1 VINSLQGVTNT
12 YLSAEQSASVF
23 TEELRKQEAQAQKTA
38 RANQEAI
45 NKQLGVTNTYL
56 SAEQSASV
64 FTEELRKQEAQI
76 LKTARAN
83 QEAKDKIAKAEA
95 AVTAKLQQES
105 DRREKLRVKETTRA
119 EKEAQ
124 KLVDAND
131 KIIASEIKRRAEE
144 DKKAATYAQNFQ
156 AQIGPNLG
164 LGAQGIS
171 AGDSASAFGAG
182 IEELRLKYDQI
193 YASSQLYERSLAELN
208 TAHLLGILSEN
219 KHKASVESLNQEYQN
234 FQNGIRQVG
243 NRFVQHSNQT
253 SDGMNRMGVAA
264 QQTGY
269 QVSDFIVQ
277 VQGGTNPLV
286 AFSQQMTQMAGL
298 LYLLPPAL
306 QATTIPLL
314 GFKIALSTA
323 FAGVT
328 ILIPLLTALAMAFFN
343 SGEEAKAAAD
353 GPIKDAEDRIRSLDS
368 ALKDYLLTKKA
379 ASLGVTKDEL
389 ISSTG
394 LDEAIAALDA
404 ADKKLKQAQENASRR
419 SATGFAPGVSTG
431 AALYNLLTLSNA
443 EGDLL
448 AAQEARTKAAETLR
462 LVEERMAVVYQ
473 KQHDILSDT
482 FDLEEARI
490 KLGEGSFAFKKLEAE
505 ADRKNY
511 EERLRSSGDLNDA
524 EIADLVLIYQ
534 SQQDMLALRKSE
546 VVVAENQRNADRAR
560 AQERLAAE
568 QTYQAAI
575 DKTVAKSQYWTDQAK
590 AAERQ
595 AVAVDYIVKN
605 LQLLGAK
612 KDAEGFNKAMEDAL
626 AAGVKFSL
634 VDLSSIVA
642 LAARNGWDLA
652 GALQA
657 AYAAAT
663 QKAPAAASVLMG
675 GGGRPEVNLN
685 DMQYRG
691 AVIKG
696 RVAINQKA
704 AADAA
709 AAGTQ
714 GGTGPTEATQTAIEK
729 LQEQLAV
736 ERELIGTSEAYQ
748 KVRQALGEEF
758 STTSPQVIA
767 GLVAQATQVERLID
781 LEEQRM
787 KTMDTVK
794 SAMSDTL
801 MSIADGTIKTTSQV
815 RDAFKAMAS
824 DIIKDLYRVY
834 VVEQLVNSITGFFA
848 PPKAP
853 VGSVPRLSQAQP
865 RAAGGSMMANTAY
878 MVGEKGPEL
887 VIPRHSGTV
896 VNAKQTANAIGGG
909 GSITVQNN
917 ITVTGSDAAMVRT
930 EVAKMIPQI
939 TNATKAAVL
948 DAKQRGG
955 QFAAA
960 FR

>member
-1 VINSLQGVTNT
+1 MADITLTVDVSSLNKASKALDAFGTSVRKNSTIVGLSRGINTLQNNIRELVTAQQKGT
-12 YLSAEQSASVF
+12 IGGSAYQLGLLQVKRAYEQMGLSSQAATSAVRRYAAELQKQDAARAAEQAAKALALAQQQAAAAAKVLADRQLD
-23 TEELRKQEAQAQKTA
+23 LRRRFQEGYALFERQRQAM
-38 RANQEAI
+38 RDLREAYRDNI
-45 NKQLGVTNTYL
+45 ITLQQYQTQL
-56 SAEQSASV
+56 
-64 FTEELRKQEAQI
+64 AQI
-76 LKTARAN
+76 RAG
-83 QEAKDKIAKAEA
+83 
-95 AVTAKLQQES
+95 
-105 DRREKLRVKETTRA
+105 
-119 EKEAQ
+119 
-124 KLVDAND
+124 
-131 KIIASEIKRRAEE
+131 
-144 DKKAATYAQNFQ
+144 NF
-156 AQIGPNLG
+156 
-164 LGAQGIS
+164 S
-171 AGDSASAFGAG
+171 
-182 IEELRLKYDQI
+182 
-193 YASSQLYERSLAELN
+193 
-208 TAHLLGILSEN
+208 
-219 KHKASVESLNQEYQN
+219 KH
-234 FQNGIRQVG
+234 I
-243 NRFVQHSNQT
+243 NQT

-286 AFSQQMTQMAGL
+286 AFSQQATQLAGL
-298 LYLLPPAL
+298 LYLMPERFQEARIAL
-306 QATTIPLL
+306 LGFSISMGAAISIFTIAIPLL
-314 GFKIALSTA
+314 SM
-323 FAGVT
+323 
-328 ILIPLLTALAMAFFN
+328 LAMAFFN
-343 SGEEAKAAAD
+343 SGKEAKEAAD
-353 GPIKDAEDRIRSLDS
+353 GPIKDAEDSIRSLNE

-379 ASLGVTKDEL
+379 ASLGVTKDEV

-394 LDEAIAALDA
+394 LKEATAALNE

-419 SATGFAPGVSTG
+419 SATGFAPGASTG
-431 AALYNLLTLSNA
+431 VALYNLLTLSNA
-443 EGDLL
+443 EGDLV
-448 AAQEARTKAAETLR
+448 AAQKNRADAAETVR
-462 LVEERMAVVYQ
+462 LVEERIAGVYQ
-473 KQHDILSDT
+473 KQHDILWDT

-490 KLGEGSFAFKKLEAE
+490 KLGEDSFAFKKLEAE

-524 EIADLVLIYQ
+524 QIADLVLIYQ

-546 VVVAENQRNADRAR
+546 VVVAENQRNADRSR

-691 AVIKG
+691 AVIKS
-696 RVAINQKA
+696 RVAINQKVV
-704 AADAA
+704 ADAA
-709 AAGTQ
+709 ATDQ
-714 GGTGPTEATQTAIEK
+714 GGTGLAEATQTAIEK

-767 GLVAQATQVERLID
+767 GLVQEATETQRLID
-781 LEEQRM
+781 LDNQRISLLG
-787 KTMDTVK
+787 TVK
-794 SAMSDTL
+794 SAMEDTL
-801 MSIADGTIKTTSQV
+801 MSIVDGTKSAK
-815 RDAFKAMAS
+815 DAFKTMAAE
-824 DIIKDLYRVY
+824 IIKELYRVL
-834 VVEQLVNSITGFFA
+834 VVQQLVNSVAGFIMPAKGHSPSMA
-848 PPKAP
+848 PPRAP
-853 VGSVPRLSQAQP
+853 G
-865 RAAGGSMMANTAY
+865 RAAGGSMMANIAY
-878 MVGEKGPEL
+878 MVGENGPEL

-896 VNAKQTANAIGGG
+896 VNAKQTASAIGGG
-909 GSITVQNN
+909 GNFTQNLSIN
-917 ITVTGSDAAMVRT
+917 VTGSDAAMVRT

>member
-1 VINSLQGVTNT
+1 MADITLTVDFTQVNSLNTTLKSTDTLFVKVVDSLLRESKRADRVTEAFADT
-12 YLSAEQSASVF
+12 
-23 TEELRKQEAQAQKTA
+23 TQE
-38 RANQEAI
+38 NLDII
-45 NKQLGVTNTYL
+45 N
-56 SAEQSASV
+56 
-64 FTEELRKQEAQI
+64 
-76 LKTARAN
+76 
-83 QEAKDKIAKAEA
+83 KAEA
-95 AVTAKLQQES
+95 IVTAKLQQES

-144 DKKAATYAQNFQ
+144 DKNAAAYAQNFQ

-171 AGDSASAFGAG
+171 AGASASAFEDG

-193 YASSQLYERSLAELN
+193 YASSQLYERSLAEIDK
-208 TAHLLGILSEN
+208 AHLLGILSES

-286 AFSQQMTQMAGL
+286 AFSQQMTQMASL
-298 LYLLPPAL
+298 LYLLPPAI

-323 FAGVT
+323 FAGVA
-328 ILIPLLTALAMAFFN
+328 ILIPLLASLAMAFFN
-343 SGEEAKAAAD
+343 SGEEAKAAAN

-368 ALKDYLLTKKA
+368 ALKDYLLTKQA
-379 ASLGVTKDEL
+379 ASLGVTKDEF

-394 LDEAIAALDA
+394 LDAAIKALDEAEAAYKRVAGVGQFRGIGITPSLKSSDDPAVKAALQARSDA
-404 ADKKLKQAQENASRR
+404 AER
-419 SATGFAPGVSTG
+419 V
-431 AALYNLLTLSNA
+431 
-443 EGDLL
+443 
-448 AAQEARTKAAETLR
+448 R
-462 LVEERMAVVYQ
+462 LIEERMAVVYQ
-473 KQHDILSDT
+473 KQHDILWDT

-490 KLGEGSFAFKKLEAE
+490 KLGEDSFAFKKLEAE

-524 EIADLVLIYQ
+524 QIADLVLIYQ

-546 VVVAENQRNADRAR
+546 VVVAENQRNADKAR

-575 DKTVAKSQYWTDQAK
+575 DKTRAKSQYWADQVK

-691 AVIKG
+691 AVIKS
-696 RVAINQKA
+696 RVAINQKVV
-704 AADAA
+704 ADAA
-709 AAGTQ
+709 ATDQ
-714 GGTGPTEATQTAIEK
+714 GGTGTGPAEATQTAIEK

-748 KVRQALGEEF
+748 KVRSALGEEF
-758 STTSPQVIA
+758 KTTSPEVIA
-767 GLVAQATQVERLID
+767 GLVDQATQVERLID
-781 LEEQRM
+781 LEKQREQVLG
-787 KTMDTVK
+787 TVK
-794 SAMSDTL
+794 SSMEDTL
-801 MSIADGTIKTTSQV
+801 MSIVDGTKSA
-815 RDAFKAMAS
+815 RDAFKAMAA
-824 DIIKDLYRVY
+824 DIIKELYRVY
-834 VVEQLVNSITGFFA
+834 VVQQLVNSVSGFFA
-848 PPKAP
+848 PSG
-853 VGSVPRLSQAQP
+853 GSSVSPP
-865 RAAGGSMMANTAY
+865 GRAAGGSMMANMAY
-878 MVGEKGPEL
+878 MVGENGPEL

-896 VNAKQTANAIGGG
+896 VNAKQTANTMNGGG
-909 GSITVQNN
+909 NFTQNLSIN
-917 ITVTGSDAAMVRT
+917 VTGSDAAMVRT

>member
-1 VINSLQGVTNT
+1 MADITLTVDFAQVNNLNTTLKSTDTLFVKVVDSLFRESKRADRVTKAFADTTQKNLDIINKAEAVVSAKLQQESDKREKARTREA
-12 YLSAEQSASVF
+12 SRAE
-23 TEELRKQEAQAQKTA
+23 KEAQRIVA
-38 RANQEAI
+38 AN
-45 NKQLGVTNTYL
+45 
-56 SAEQSASV
+56 
-64 FTEELRKQEAQI
+64 
-76 LKTARAN
+76 
-83 QEAKDKIAKAEA
+83 DKIAKAEA
-95 AVTAKLQQES
+95 KLAAEVARNQAAAAQRS
-105 DRREKLRVKETTRA
+105 TNALNDRLGITGTP
-119 EKEAQ
+119 
-124 KLVDAND
+124 
-131 KIIASEIKRRAEE
+131 
-144 DKKAATYAQNFQ
+144 AT
-156 AQIGPNLG
+156 GG
-164 LGAQGIS
+164 
-171 AGDSASAFGAG
+171 GAG
-182 IEELRLKYDQI
+182 FATLDNEIERLRLKYDQI

-208 TAHLLGILSEN
+208 TAHRLGAISTKGHES
-219 KHKASVESLNQEYQN
+219 AVESLNQEYQN

-269 QVSDFIVQ
+269 QFSDFIVQ

-328 ILIPLLTALAMAFFN
+328 ILIPLLASLAMAFFN
-343 SGEEAKAAAD
+343 SGEEAKAASD

-394 LDEAIAALDA
+394 LDAAIKALDEAEAAYKRVAGVGQFKGLGAAVALKSTNDPDVKAALQARVDA
-404 ADKKLKQAQENASRR
+404 AER
-419 SATGFAPGVSTG
+419 V
-431 AALYNLLTLSNA
+431 
-443 EGDLL
+443 
-448 AAQEARTKAAETLR
+448 R
-462 LVEERMAVVYQ
+462 LIEERIAEVYQ
-473 KQHDILSDT
+473 KQQNALYDAH
-482 FDLEEARI
+482 DLEIARLN
-490 KLGEGSFAFKKLEAE
+490 LGEDSFAFKEKEAE
-505 ADRKNY
+505 VDRKNY
-511 EERLRSSGDLNDA
+511 EDSLRSSGELNA
-524 EIADLVLIYQ
+524 TQIAGLAALYKA
-534 SQQDMLALRKSE
+534 QQDALKLRQSE
-546 VVVAENQRNADRAR
+546 LVVTENQRNADRAR
-560 AQERLAAE
+560 AQERLSAE

-691 AVIKG
+691 AVIKS
-696 RVAINQKA
+696 RVAINQKVV
-704 AADAA
+704 ADAA
-709 AAGTQ
+709 ATDQ
-714 GGTGPTEATQTAIEK
+714 GGTGLAEATQTAIEK

-767 GLVAQATQVERLID
+767 GLVQEATETQRLID
-781 LEEQRM
+781 LDNQRISLLG
-787 KTMDTVK
+787 TVK
-794 SAMSDTL
+794 SAMEDTL
-801 MSIADGTIKTTSQV
+801 MSIVDGTKSAK
-815 RDAFKAMAS
+815 DAFKTMAAE
-824 DIIKDLYRVY
+824 IIKELYRVL
-834 VVEQLVNSITGFFA
+834 VVQQLVNSVAGFIMPAKGHSPSMA
-848 PPKAP
+848 PPRAP
-853 VGSVPRLSQAQP
+853 G
-865 RAAGGSMMANTAY
+865 RAAGGSMMANMAY
-878 MVGEKGPEL
+878 MVGENGPEL

-896 VNAKQTANAIGGG
+896 VNAKQTANTMNGGG
-909 GSITVQNN
+909 NFTQNLSIN
-917 ITVTGSDAAMVRT
+917 VTGSDAAMVRT

>member
-1 VINSLQGVTNT
+1 MADITLTVDFTQVNSLNTTLKSTDTLFVKVVDSLLRESKRADRVTEAFADT
-12 YLSAEQSASVF
+12 
-23 TEELRKQEAQAQKTA
+23 TQE
-38 RANQEAI
+38 NLDII
-45 NKQLGVTNTYL
+45 N
-56 SAEQSASV
+56 
-64 FTEELRKQEAQI
+64 
-76 LKTARAN
+76 
-83 QEAKDKIAKAEA
+83 KAEA
-95 AVTAKLQQES
+95 VVSAKLQQES
-105 DRREKLRVKETTRA
+105 DRREKLRVKEAARA

-124 KLVDAND
+124 RIVSAND
-131 KIIASEIKRRAEE
+131 KIAKAEA
-144 DKKAATYAQNFQ
+144 KLAAEVARNQAAAAQRSTSALNDR
-156 AQIGPNLG
+156 LG
-164 LGAQGIS
+164 ITGTPAT
-171 AGDSASAFGAG
+171 GAG
-182 IEELRLKYDQI
+182 AGFAALDDEIERLRLKYDQI
-193 YASSQLYERSLAELN
+193 YASSQLYERSLTELN
-208 TAHLLGILSEN
+208 TAHRLGAISTKQHES
-219 KHKASVESLNQEYQN
+219 AVESLNQEYQN

-298 LYLLPPAL
+298 LYLLPPAI
-306 QATTIPLL
+306 QANTIPLL

-323 FAGVT
+323 FAGVA
-328 ILIPLLTALAMAFFN
+328 ILIPLLASLAMAFFN
-343 SGEEAKAAAD
+343 SSKEAKAASD
-353 GPIKDAEDRIRSLDS
+353 GPIKDAEDRIKSLDS

-379 ASLGVTKDEL
+379 ASLGMTRDEL
-389 ISSTG
+389 FSSDS
-394 LDEAIAALDA
+394 LDAAMKALADAEAKLAEIKKKTQESAAAGASPGSAGVALLLGRAEEVSQAEAIAAA
-404 ADKKLKQAQENASRR
+404 EEKRA
-419 SATGFAPGVSTG
+419 
-431 AALYNLLTLSNA
+431 AAL
-443 EGDLL
+443 
-448 AAQEARTKAAETLR
+448 ETVR
-462 LVEERMAVVYQ
+462 LVQEKGVATYN
-473 KQHDILSDT
+473 KQHDILWDT

-490 KLGEGSFAFKKLEAE
+490 KLGEDSFAFKKLEAE

-524 EIADLVLIYQ
+524 QIADLALIYQ
-534 SQQDMLALRKSE
+534 SQQYMLALRKSE
-546 VVVAENQRNADRAR
+546 VVVTENQRNADRAR

-605 LQLLGAK
+605 LKLLGAK

-642 LAARNGWDLA
+642 LAARNGWDLV

-663 QKAPAAASVLMG
+663 QKAPAAASVLM

-696 RVAINQKA
+696 RVAINQKV

-709 AAGTQ
+709 ASNQ
-714 GGTGPTEATQTAIEK
+714 GGAGPAEATQTAIEK

-748 KVRQALGEEF
+748 KVRSALGEEF
-758 STTSPQVIA
+758 KTTSPEVIA
-767 GLVAQATQVERLID
+767 GLVEQATQVERLID
-781 LEEQRM
+781 LEKQREQVLG
-787 KTMDTVK
+787 TVK
-794 SAMSDTL
+794 SSMEDTL
-801 MSIADGTIKTTSQV
+801 MSIVDGTKSAKE
-815 RDAFKAMAS
+815 AFKTMAA
-824 DIIKDLYRVY
+824 DIIKELYRVY
-834 VVEQLVNSITGFFA
+834 VVQQLVNSVSGFIMPSKGTA
-848 PPKAP
+848 
-853 VGSVPRLSQAQP
+853 GSVPRLSQAQP
-865 RAAGGSMMANTAY
+865 RAAGGSMMANMAY
-878 MVGEKGPEL
+878 MVGENGPEL

-896 VNAKQTANAIGGG
+896 VNAKQTANTMNGGG
-909 GSITVQNN
+909 NFTQNLSIN
-917 ITVTGSDAAMVRT
+917 VTGSDAAMVRT

>member
-1 VINSLQGVTNT
+1 MPDITLTVDFTQVNSLNTTLKSTDTIFVKVVDSLLRESKRADRVTKAFADT
-12 YLSAEQSASVF
+12 
-23 TEELRKQEAQAQKTA
+23 TQK
-38 RANQEAI
+38 NLDII
-45 NKQLGVTNTYL
+45 N
-56 SAEQSASV
+56 
-64 FTEELRKQEAQI
+64 
-76 LKTARAN
+76 
-83 QEAKDKIAKAEA
+83 KAEA
-95 AVTAKLQQES
+95 IVTAKLQQES
-105 DRREKLRVKETTRA
+105 DRREKLRVKEAARA

-124 KLVDAND
+124 KLVDANN

-156 AQIGPNLG
+156 AQVGPNLG

-171 AGDSASAFGAG
+171 AGASASAFGDEA
-182 IEELRLKYDQI
+182 ERLRLKYDKI
-193 YASSQLYERSLAELN
+193 YASSQLYEKSLAEIN
-208 TAHLLGILSEN
+208 RAHMLGVTSVKQHES
-219 KHKASVESLNQEYQN
+219 AVESLNQEYQN

-253 SDGMNRMGVAA
+253 SDGMSRMGVAA

-269 QVSDFIVQ
+269 QFSDFIVQ

-298 LYLLPPAL
+298 LYLLPPAV
-306 QATTIPLL
+306 QAARVSFVLFSISMT
-314 GFKIALSTA
+314 TA
-323 FAGVT
+323 FAAVT
-328 ILIPLLTALAMAFFN
+328 ILIPLLAGLAMAFAN
-343 SGEEAKAAAD
+343 SGKESDKTAKNIDTQTQAYDNLLSKLADLRLARQMEASGIATEEEQKVQNVINALLEKRTALQEKINNLKAIGGRTAGYTEQQEAELDLLQTEIDKNEQLLKTFSYLQQVEAAERRRANEQRN
-353 GPIKDAEDRIRSLDS
+353 IYRQQK
-368 ALKDYLLTKKA
+368 
-379 ASLGVTKDEL
+379 
-389 ISSTG
+389 
-394 LDEAIAALDA
+394 LDA
-404 ADKKLKQAQENASRR
+404 DAQAKTQLV
-419 SATGFAPGVSTG
+419 AT
-431 AALYNLLTLSNA
+431 
-443 EGDLL
+443 
-448 AAQEARTKAAETLR
+448 
-462 LVEERMAVVYQ
+462 
-473 KQHDILSDT
+473 
-482 FDLEEARI
+482 
-490 KLGEGSFAFKKLEAE
+490 
-505 ADRKNY
+505 
-511 EERLRSSGDLNDA
+511 
-524 EIADLVLIYQ
+524 
-534 SQQDMLALRKSE
+534 
-546 VVVAENQRNADRAR
+546 ENQTNADRAR

-575 DKTVAKSQYWTDQAK
+575 DKTIAKNQYWADQAK

-685 DMQYRG
+685 EMQYRG

-696 RVAINQKA
+696 RVAINQKVV
-704 AADAA
+704 ADAA
-709 AAGTQ
+709 ASNQ
-714 GGTGPTEATQTAIEK
+714 GGAGPAEATQTAIEK

-758 STTSPQVIA
+758 KITSPQVIA
-767 GLVAQATQVERLID
+767 GLVEQATQVERLID
-781 LEEQRM
+781 LEKQREQVLG
-787 KTMDTVK
+787 TVK
-794 SAMSDTL
+794 SSMEDTL
-801 MSIADGTIKTTSQV
+801 MSIVDGTKSA
-815 RDAFKAMAS
+815 RDAFKAMAA
-824 DIIKDLYRVY
+824 DIIKELYRVY
-834 VVEQLVNSITGFFA
+834 VVQQLVNSVSGFFTPSKGHSPSMA
-848 PPKAP
+848 PPRAP
-853 VGSVPRLSQAQP
+853 G
-865 RAAGGSMMANTAY
+865 RAAGGSMMANMAY
-878 MVGEKGPEL
+878 MVGENGPEL

-896 VNAKQTANAIGGG
+896 VNAKQTANTMNGG

>member
-1 VINSLQGVTNT
+1 MADITLTVDVSSMVSAKEKLDNFGQAVKKLSVINLSRGVNTLQNNIR
-12 YLSAEQSASVF
+12 
-23 TEELRKQEAQAQKTA
+23 EL
-38 RANQEAI
+38 
-45 NKQLGVTNTYL
+45 
-56 SAEQSASV
+56 
-64 FTEELRKQEAQI
+64 
-76 LKTARAN
+76 
-83 QEAKDKIAKAEA
+83 
-95 AVTAKLQQES
+95 VTAQQ
-105 DRREKLRVKETTRA
+105 KGT
-119 EKEAQ
+119 
-124 KLVDAND
+124 
-131 KIIASEIKRRAEE
+131 
-144 DKKAATYAQNFQ
+144 
-156 AQIGPNLG
+156 
-164 LGAQGIS
+164 IS
-171 AGDSASAFGAG
+171 SSA
-182 IEELRLKYDQI
+182 Y
-193 YASSQLYERSLAELN
+193 N
-208 TAHLLGILSEN
+208 LGILQIRTAYQRMGLSSAQATTAVRAYAAEL
-219 KHKASVESLNQEYQN
+219 KRQDAARAAEQAAKALALAQQQAAAAAKVLADRQLDLRRRFQEGYALFERQRQAMRDLREAYRSNIITLQQYQAQLAQVRAGNFNQH
-234 FQNGIRQVG
+234 I
-243 NRFVQHSNQT
+243 NQT

-286 AFSQQMTQMAGL
+286 AFSQQATQLAGL
-298 LYLLPPAL
+298 LYLMPDRFQEARIAL
-306 QATTIPLL
+306 LGFSISMGVAISVFTIAIPLL
-314 GFKIALSTA
+314 AM
-323 FAGVT
+323 
-328 ILIPLLTALAMAFFN
+328 LAMAFFN
-343 SGEEAKAAAD
+343 SGKEAKEAAD

-394 LDEAIAALDA
+394 LEEAIAALNE

-448 AAQEARTKAAETLR
+448 AAQEARNKAAETLR

-473 KQHDILSDT
+473 KQHDILWDT

-490 KLGEGSFAFKKLEAE
+490 KLGEDSFAFKKLEAE

-524 EIADLVLIYQ
+524 QIADLVLIYQ

-767 GLVAQATQVERLID
+767 GLVQEAAETQRLID
-781 LEEQRM
+781 LDNQRISLLG
-787 KTMDTVK
+787 TVK
-794 SAMSDTL
+794 SAMEDTL
-801 MSIADGTIKTTSQV
+801 MSIVDGTKSAK
-815 RDAFKAMAS
+815 DAFKTMAAE
-824 DIIKDLYRVY
+824 IIKELYRVL
-834 VVEQLVNSITGFFA
+834 VVQQLVNSVSGFIMPSKGHSPSMA
-848 PPKAP
+848 PPRAP
-853 VGSVPRLSQAQP
+853 G

-896 VNAKQTANAIGGG
+896 VNAKQTASAIGGG
-909 GSITVQNN
+909 GNFTQNLSIN
-917 ITVTGSDAAMVRT
+917 VTGSDAAMVRT